1 MTNYLNQT
9 AALFAAVLITMISLN
24 AIVTVPPAEAA
35 AIAAPI
41 LA

>member
-9 AALFAAVLITMISLN
+9 AALIAALFITVASFN
-24 AIVTVPPAEAA
+24 AIVTVPAAGTA